1 MKDKSK
7 KSNRQADLLSE
18 LDGIKSR
25 VVDYDW
31 EYRLSRFEEKLKSE
45 MEEASKVVIEM
56 KSTK

>member
-45 MEEASKVVIEM
+45 MDEASKVVIEM